1 MVQVSQYGDSAAVLL
16 QLAECDKSKL
26 KPEDKLSLSDRLDYL
41 SRAVVAASAIL
52 SPTAAEEQLHR
63 EIQEKVEVGAIQQ
76 LIQRVLHEKGEA
88 PVVVGELDDKLY
100 DLTHLCR
107 VSDRFIFQF
116 SYFD

>member
-1 MVQVSQYGDSAAVLL
+1 MT
-16 QLAECDKSKL
+16 
-26 KPEDKLSLSDRLDYL
+26 LSDRLDYL

-76 LIQRVLHEKGEA
+76 LIQRVLGDRGEA

-107 VSDRFIFQF
+107 VSTTL
-116 SYFD
+116 

>member
-1 MVQVSQYGDSAAVLL
+1 M

-26 KPEDKLSLSDRLDYL
+26 KPEDKLILSDRLDYL

-76 LIQRVLHEKGEA
+76 LIQRVLGDRGEA

-107 VSDRFIFQF
+107 VILFN
-116 SYFD
+116 SYAVVNN